1 VVTSTGSQ
9 RDSRNSLLAEIT
21 GYLGGAFILISLAV
35 FVGER
40 FDSLDKVLRSGLF
53 ALLSGALALLTLWL
67 GTYSSLRAR
76 LSSVLGLGSSVSMTV
91 ALATYFEID
100 RAPLAAF
107 LIGTALTAA
116 FFFKNRTELLHLGT
130 AIYLFITSIMLA
142 ATIVIQDRDALT
154 MPAAASI
161 WLGLSAIWIY
171 LAFNRK
177 IQVTLGYALASLLLF
192 LAIQVFFIQDH
203 RPISYL
209 VAAVSVYALM
219 RLYLIERIW
228 PLLVAPLLIANFS
241 IAELISATLG
251 GSLGAV
257 TGLFVAGVLLIVT
270 SLYVTRSLNQP
281 KRS

>member
-1 VVTSTGSQ
+1 MTSTASQ

-21 GYLGGAFILISLAV
+21 GYLGGAFVLISLAI

-40 FDSLDKVLRSGLF
+40 FDTLDKVLRSGLF
-53 ALLSGALALLTLWL
+53 ALLSGILASLTLWL
-67 GTYSSLRAR
+67 GDYSSLRSR
-76 LSSVLGLGSSVSMTV
+76 LSSVLGLGSSVSMTIS
-91 ALATYFEID
+91 LSTYFEID
-100 RAPLAAF
+100 RAPLVAF
-107 LIGTALTAA
+107 AVGTAITAA

-130 AIYLFITSIMLA
+130 AVFLFITSIMVA
-142 ATIVIQDRDALT
+142 ATIVDRDTDSLT
-154 MPAAASI
+154 MPAAASF

-177 IQVTLGYALASLLLF
+177 IQVTLGYVLGSGLLF
-192 LAIQVFFIQDH
+192 LAIQVFFIQDQ
-203 RPISYL
+203 RQVSYL

-219 RLYLIERIW
+219 RIYLLERVL

-241 IAELISATLG
+241 IAELISTTLG

-257 TGLFVAGVLLIVT
+257 TGLFIAGVLLIVT
-270 SLYVTRSLNQP
+270 SLYVIRSLNQP

>member
-1 VVTSTGSQ
+1 MTSTASQ

-21 GYLGGAFILISLAV
+21 GYLGGAFVLISLAI

-40 FDSLDKVLRSGLF
+40 FDTLDKVLRSGLF
-53 ALLSGALALLTLWL
+53 ALLSGILASLTLWL
-67 GTYSSLRAR
+67 GNYSSLRSR
-76 LSSVLGLGSSVSMTV
+76 LSSVLGLGSSVSMTIS
-91 ALATYFEID
+91 LSTYFEID
-100 RAPLAAF
+100 RAPLVAF
-107 LIGTALTAA
+107 AVGTAITAA

-130 AIYLFITSIMLA
+130 AVFLFITSIMVA
-142 ATIVIQDRDALT
+142 ATIVDRDTDSLT
-154 MPAAASI
+154 MPAAASF

-177 IQVTLGYALASLLLF
+177 IQVTLGYVLGSGLLF
-192 LAIQVFFIQDH
+192 LAIQVFFIQDQ
-203 RPISYL
+203 RQVSYL

-219 RLYLIERIW
+219 RIYLLERVL

-241 IAELISATLG
+241 IAELISTTLG

-257 TGLFVAGVLLIVT
+257 TGLFIAGVLLIVT
-270 SLYVTRSLNQP
+270 SLYVIRSLNQP

>member
-1 VVTSTGSQ
+1 MTSTASQ

-21 GYLGGAFILISLAV
+21 GYLGGAFGLISLAI

-40 FDSLDKVLRSGLF
+40 FDTLDKVLRSGLF
-53 ALLSGALALLTLWL
+53 ALLSGILASLTLWL
-67 GTYSSLRAR
+67 GNYSSLRSR
-76 LSSVLGLGSSVSMTV
+76 MSSVLGLGSSVSMTIS
-91 ALATYFEID
+91 LSTYFEID
-100 RAPLAAF
+100 RAPLVAF
-107 LIGTALTAA
+107 AVGTAITAA

-130 AIYLFITSIMLA
+130 AVFLFITSIMVA
-142 ATIVIQDRDALT
+142 ATIVDRDTDSLT
-154 MPAAASI
+154 MPAAASF

-177 IQVTLGYALASLLLF
+177 IQVTLGYVLGSGLLF
-192 LAIQVFFIQDH
+192 LAIQVFFIQDQ
-203 RPISYL
+203 RQVSYL

-219 RLYLIERIW
+219 RIYLLERVL

-241 IAELISATLG
+241 IAELISTTLG

-257 TGLFVAGVLLIVT
+257 TGLFIAGVLLIVT
-270 SLYVTRSLNQP
+270 SLYVIRSLNQP

>member
-1 VVTSTGSQ
+1 MTSTASQ
-9 RDSRNSLLAEIT
+9 RDARNSLLAEIT
-21 GYLGGAFILISLAV
+21 GYLGGAFVLISLAI

-40 FDSLDKVLRSGLF
+40 FDTLDKALRSGLF
-53 ALLSGALALLTLWL
+53 ALLSGILASLTLSL
-67 GTYSSLRAR
+67 GNYSSLRSR
-76 LSSVLGLGSSVSMTV
+76 LSSVLGLGSSVSMTIS
-91 ALATYFEID
+91 LSTYFEID
-100 RAPLAAF
+100 RAPLVAF
-107 LIGTALTAA
+107 SVGTAITAA

-130 AIYLFITSIMLA
+130 AVFLFITSIMVA
-142 ATIVIQDRDALT
+142 ATIVDRDTDSLT
-154 MPAAASI
+154 MPAAASF

-177 IQVTLGYALASLLLF
+177 IQVTLGYVLGSGLLF
-192 LAIQVFFIQDH
+192 LAIQVFFIQDQ
-203 RPISYL
+203 RQVSYL

-219 RLYLIERIW
+219 RIYLLERVL

-241 IAELISATLG
+241 IAELISTTLG

-270 SLYVTRSLNQP
+270 SLYVIRSLNQP

>member
-1 VVTSTGSQ
+1 MTSTASQ

-21 GYLGGAFILISLAV
+21 GYLGGAFVLISLAI

-40 FDSLDKVLRSGLF
+40 FDTLDKVLRSGLF
-53 ALLSGALALLTLWL
+53 ALLSGILASLTLWL
-67 GTYSSLRAR
+67 GNYSSLRSR
-76 LSSVLGLGSSVSMTV
+76 MSSVLGLGSSVSMTIS
-91 ALATYFEID
+91 LSTYFEID
-100 RAPLAAF
+100 RAPLVAF
-107 LIGTALTAA
+107 AVGTAITAA

-130 AIYLFITSIMLA
+130 AVFLFITSIMVA
-142 ATIVIQDRDALT
+142 ATIVDRDTDSLT
-154 MPAAASI
+154 MPAAASF

-177 IQVTLGYALASLLLF
+177 IQVTLGYVLSSGLLF
-192 LAIQVFFIQDH
+192 LAIQVFFIQDQ
-203 RPISYL
+203 RQVSYL

-219 RLYLIERIW
+219 RIYLLERVL

-241 IAELISATLG
+241 IAELISTTLG

-257 TGLFVAGVLLIVT
+257 TGLFIAGVLLIVT
-270 SLYVTRSLNQP
+270 SLYVIRSLNQP

>member
-1 VVTSTGSQ
+1 MTSTGSQ

-21 GYLGGAFILISLAV
+21 GYLGGAFVLISLAV

-53 ALLSGALALLTLWL
+53 ALLSGILASLTLWL
-67 GTYSSLRAR
+67 GNYSSLRSR
-76 LSSVLGLGSSVSMTV
+76 MSSVLGLGSSVSMTIS
-91 ALATYFEID
+91 LSTYFEID

-142 ATIVIQDRDALT
+142 ATIVNQDRDALT

-203 RPISYL
+203 HLISYL

>member
-1 VVTSTGSQ
+1 MTSTASQ

-21 GYLGGAFILISLAV
+21 GYLGGAFVLISLAI

-40 FDSLDKVLRSGLF
+40 FDTLDKVLRSGLF
-53 ALLSGALALLTLWL
+53 ALLSGILASLTLWL
-67 GTYSSLRAR
+67 GNYSSLRSR
-76 LSSVLGLGSSVSMTV
+76 ISSVLGLGSSVSMTIS
-91 ALATYFEID
+91 LSTYFEID
-100 RAPLAAF
+100 RAPLLAF
-107 LIGTALTAA
+107 VVGTAITAA

-130 AIYLFITSIMLA
+130 AVFLFITSIMVA
-142 ATIVIQDRDALT
+142 ATIVDRDTDSLT
-154 MPAAASI
+154 MPAAASF

-177 IQVTLGYALASLLLF
+177 IQVTLGYVLGSGLLF
-192 LAIQVFFIQDH
+192 LAIQVFFIQDQ
-203 RPISYL
+203 RQVSYL

-219 RLYLIERIW
+219 RIYLLERVL

-241 IAELISATLG
+241 IAELISTTLG

-257 TGLFVAGVLLIVT
+257 TGLFIAGVLLIVT
-270 SLYVTRSLNQP
+270 SLYVIRSLNQP

>member
-1 VVTSTGSQ
+1 MTSTASQ

-21 GYLGGAFILISLAV
+21 GYLGGAFVLISLAI

-40 FDSLDKVLRSGLF
+40 FDTLDKALRSGLF
-53 ALLSGALALLTLWL
+53 ALLSGILASLTLWL
-67 GTYSSLRAR
+67 GNYSSLRSR
-76 LSSVLGLGSSVSMTV
+76 MSSVLGLGSSVSMTIS
-91 ALATYFEID
+91 LSTYFEID
-100 RAPLAAF
+100 RAPLVAF
-107 LIGTALTAA
+107 AVGTAITAA

-130 AIYLFITSIMLA
+130 AVFLFITSIMVA
-142 ATIVIQDRDALT
+142 ATIVDRDTDSLT
-154 MPAAASI
+154 MPAAASF

-177 IQVTLGYALASLLLF
+177 IQVTLGYVLGSGLLF
-192 LAIQVFFIQDH
+192 LAIQVFFIQDQ
-203 RPISYL
+203 RQVSYL

-219 RLYLIERIW
+219 RIYLLERVL

-241 IAELISATLG
+241 IAELISTTLG

-257 TGLFVAGVLLIVT
+257 TGLFIAGVLLIVT
-270 SLYVTRSLNQP
+270 SLYVIRSLNQP

>member
-1 VVTSTGSQ
+1 MTSTASQ

-21 GYLGGAFILISLAV
+21 GYLGGAFVLISLAI

-40 FDSLDKVLRSGLF
+40 FDTLDKALRSGLF
-53 ALLSGALALLTLWL
+53 ALLSGILASLTLWL
-67 GTYSSLRAR
+67 GNYSSLRSR
-76 LSSVLGLGSSVSMTV
+76 LSSVLGLGSSVSMTIS
-91 ALATYFEID
+91 LSTYFEID
-100 RAPLAAF
+100 RAPLVAF
-107 LIGTALTAA
+107 AVGTAITTA

-130 AIYLFITSIMLA
+130 AVFLFITSIMVA
-142 ATIVIQDRDALT
+142 ATIVDRDTDSLT
-154 MPAAASI
+154 MPAAASF

-177 IQVTLGYALASLLLF
+177 IQVTLGYVLGSGLLF
-192 LAIQVFFIQDH
+192 LAIQVFFIQDQ
-203 RPISYL
+203 RQVSYL

-219 RLYLIERIW
+219 RIYLLERVL

-241 IAELISATLG
+241 IAELISTTLG

-257 TGLFVAGVLLIVT
+257 TGLFIAGVLRIVT
-270 SLYVTRSLNQP
+270 SLYVIRSLNQP

>member
-1 VVTSTGSQ
+1 MTSTGSQ

-21 GYLGGAFILISLAV
+21 GYLGGAFVLISLAV

-142 ATIVIQDRDALT
+142 ATIVNQDRDALT

-203 RPISYL
+203 HLISYL
-209 VAAVSVYALM
+209 VAAASVYALM

>member
-1 VVTSTGSQ
+1 MTSTASQ

-21 GYLGGAFILISLAV
+21 GYLGGAFVLISLAV

-142 ATIVIQDRDALT
+142 ATIVNQDRDALT

-203 RPISYL
+203 HLISYL

>member
-1 VVTSTGSQ
+1 MTSTASQ

-40 FDSLDKVLRSGLF
+40 FDTLDKVLRSGLF
-53 ALLSGALALLTLWL
+53 ALLSGILAALTLWL
-67 GTYSSLRAR
+67 GNYSSLRSR
-76 LSSVLGLGSSVSMTV
+76 LSSVLGLGSSISMTIS
-91 ALATYFEID
+91 LSTYFEID
-100 RAPLAAF
+100 RAPLVAF
-107 LIGTALTAA
+107 AVGTAITAA

-130 AIYLFITSIMLA
+130 AVFLFITSIMVA
-142 ATIVIQDRDALT
+142 ATIVDRDADSLT
-154 MPAAASI
+154 MPAAASF

-177 IQVTLGYALASLLLF
+177 IQVTLGYVLGSGLLF
-192 LAIQVFFIQDH
+192 LAIQVFFIQDQ
-203 RPISYL
+203 RQVSYL

-219 RLYLIERIW
+219 RIYLLERVL

-241 IAELISATLG
+241 IAELISTTLG

-270 SLYVTRSLNQP
+270 SLYVIRSLNQP

>member
-1 VVTSTGSQ
+1 MTSTASQ

-21 GYLGGAFILISLAV
+21 GYLGGAFVLISLAI

-40 FDSLDKVLRSGLF
+40 FDTLDKVLRSGLF
-53 ALLSGALALLTLWL
+53 ALLSGILASLTLWL
-67 GTYSSLRAR
+67 GNYSSLQSRM
-76 LSSVLGLGSSVSMTV
+76 SSVLGLGSSVSMTIS
-91 ALATYFEID
+91 LSTYFEID
-100 RAPLAAF
+100 RAPLVAF
-107 LIGTALTAA
+107 AVGTAITAA

-130 AIYLFITSIMLA
+130 AVFLFITSIMVA
-142 ATIVIQDRDALT
+142 ATIVDRDTDSLT
-154 MPAAASI
+154 MPAAASF

-177 IQVTLGYALASLLLF
+177 IQVTLGYVLGSGLLF
-192 LAIQVFFIQDH
+192 LAIQVFFIQDQ
-203 RPISYL
+203 RQVSYL

-219 RLYLIERIW
+219 RIYLLERVL

-241 IAELISATLG
+241 IAELISTTLG

-257 TGLFVAGVLLIVT
+257 TGLFIAGVLLIVT
-270 SLYVTRSLNQP
+270 SLYVIRSLNQP

>member
-1 VVTSTGSQ
+1 MTSTASQ

-21 GYLGGAFILISLAV
+21 GYLGGAFVLISLAI

-40 FDSLDKVLRSGLF
+40 FDTLDKVLRSGLF
-53 ALLSGALALLTLWL
+53 ALLSGILASLTLWL
-67 GTYSSLRAR
+67 GNYSSLRSR
-76 LSSVLGLGSSVSMTV
+76 MSSVLGLGSSVSMT
-91 ALATYFEID
+91 LSLSTYFEID
-100 RAPLAAF
+100 RAPLVAF
-107 LIGTALTAA
+107 AVGTAITAA

-130 AIYLFITSIMLA
+130 AVFLFITSIMVA
-142 ATIVIQDRDALT
+142 ATIVNRDTDSLT
-154 MPAAASI
+154 MPAAASF

-177 IQVTLGYALASLLLF
+177 IQVTLGYVLGSGLLF
-192 LAIQVFFIQDH
+192 LAIQVFFIQDQ
-203 RPISYL
+203 RQVSYL

-219 RLYLIERIW
+219 RIYLLERVL

-241 IAELISATLG
+241 IAELISTTLG

-257 TGLFVAGVLLIVT
+257 TGLFIAGVLLIVT
-270 SLYVTRSLNQP
+270 SLYVIRSLNQP

>member
-1 VVTSTGSQ
+1 MTSTASQ

-21 GYLGGAFILISLAV
+21 GYLGGAFVLISLAI

-40 FDSLDKVLRSGLF
+40 FDTLDKALRSGLF
-53 ALLSGALALLTLWL
+53 ALLSGILASLTLWL
-67 GTYSSLRAR
+67 GNYSSLRSR
-76 LSSVLGLGSSVSMTV
+76 MSSVLGLGSSVSMTIS
-91 ALATYFEID
+91 LSTYFEID
-100 RAPLAAF
+100 RAPLVAF
-107 LIGTALTAA
+107 AVGTAITTA

-130 AIYLFITSIMLA
+130 AVFLFITSIMVA
-142 ATIVIQDRDALT
+142 ATIVDRDTDSLT
-154 MPAAASI
+154 MPAAASF

-177 IQVTLGYALASLLLF
+177 IQVTLGYVLGSGLLF
-192 LAIQVFFIQDH
+192 LAIQVFFIQDQ
-203 RPISYL
+203 RQVSYL

-219 RLYLIERIW
+219 RIYLLERVL

-241 IAELISATLG
+241 IAELISTTLG

-257 TGLFVAGVLLIVT
+257 TGLFIAGVLLIVT
-270 SLYVTRSLNQP
+270 SLYVIRSLNQP

>member
-1 VVTSTGSQ
+1 MTSTASQ

-21 GYLGGAFILISLAV
+21 GYLGGAFVLISLAI

-40 FDSLDKVLRSGLF
+40 FDTLDKVLRSGLF
-53 ALLSGALALLTLWL
+53 ALLSGILASLTLWL
-67 GTYSSLRAR
+67 GNYSSLRSR
-76 LSSVLGLGSSVSMTV
+76 MSSVLGLGTSVSMTIS
-91 ALATYFEID
+91 LSTYFEID
-100 RAPLAAF
+100 RAPLVAF
-107 LIGTALTAA
+107 AVGTAITTA

-130 AIYLFITSIMLA
+130 AVFLFITSIMVA
-142 ATIVIQDRDALT
+142 ATIVDRDTDSLT
-154 MPAAASI
+154 MPAAASF

-177 IQVTLGYALASLLLF
+177 IQVTLGYVLGSGLLF
-192 LAIQVFFIQDH
+192 LAIQVFFIQDQ
-203 RPISYL
+203 RQVSYL

-219 RLYLIERIW
+219 RIYLLERVL

-241 IAELISATLG
+241 IAELISTTLG

-257 TGLFVAGVLLIVT
+257 TGLFIAGVLLIVT
-270 SLYVTRSLNQP
+270 SLYVIRSLNQP

>member
-1 VVTSTGSQ
+1 MTSTGSQ

-21 GYLGGAFILISLAV
+21 GYLGGAFVLISLAV

-142 ATIVIQDRDALT
+142 ATIVNQDRDALT

-203 RPISYL
+203 HLISYL

-270 SLYVTRSLNQP
+270 SLYVIHSLNQP

>member
-1 VVTSTGSQ
+1 MTSTASQ

-21 GYLGGAFILISLAV
+21 GYLGGAFVLISLAI

-40 FDSLDKVLRSGLF
+40 FDTLDKVLRSGLF
-53 ALLSGALALLTLWL
+53 ALLSGILASLTLWL
-67 GTYSSLRAR
+67 GNYSSLRSR
-76 LSSVLGLGSSVSMTV
+76 MSSVLGLGSSVSMTIS
-91 ALATYFEID
+91 LSTYFEID
-100 RAPLAAF
+100 RAPLVAF
-107 LIGTALTAA
+107 AVGTAITAA

-130 AIYLFITSIMLA
+130 AVFLFITSIMVA
-142 ATIVIQDRDALT
+142 ATIVDRDTDSLT
-154 MPAAASI
+154 MPAAASF

-177 IQVTLGYALASLLLF
+177 IQATLGYVLGSGLLF
-192 LAIQVFFIQDH
+192 LAIQVFFIQDQ
-203 RPISYL
+203 RQVSYL

-219 RLYLIERIW
+219 RIYLLERVL

-241 IAELISATLG
+241 IAELISTTLG

-257 TGLFVAGVLLIVT
+257 TGLFIAGVLLIVT
-270 SLYVTRSLNQP
+270 SLYVIRSLNQP

>member
-1 VVTSTGSQ
+1 MTSTASQ

-21 GYLGGAFILISLAV
+21 GYLGGAFVLISLAI

-40 FDSLDKVLRSGLF
+40 FDTLDKVLRSGLF
-53 ALLSGALALLTLWL
+53 ALLSGILASLTLWL
-67 GTYSSLRAR
+67 GNYSSLRSR
-76 LSSVLGLGSSVSMTV
+76 LSSVLGLGSSVSMTIS
-91 ALATYFEID
+91 LSTYFEID
-100 RAPLAAF
+100 RAPLVAF
-107 LIGTALTAA
+107 AVGTAITAA

-130 AIYLFITSIMLA
+130 AVFLFITSIMAA
-142 ATIVIQDRDALT
+142 ATIVDRDTDSLT

-177 IQVTLGYALASLLLF
+177 IQVTLGYVLGSGLLF
-192 LAIQVFFIQDH
+192 LAIQVFFIQDQ
-203 RPISYL
+203 RQVSYL

-219 RLYLIERIW
+219 RIYLLERVL

-241 IAELISATLG
+241 IAELISTTLG

-270 SLYVTRSLNQP
+270 SLYVIRSLNQP

>member
-1 VVTSTGSQ
+1 MTSTASQ

-21 GYLGGAFILISLAV
+21 GYLGGAFVLISLAI

-40 FDSLDKVLRSGLF
+40 FDTLDKALRSGLF
-53 ALLSGALALLTLWL
+53 ALLSGILASLTLSL
-67 GTYSSLRAR
+67 GNYSSLRSR
-76 LSSVLGLGSSVSMTV
+76 MSSVLGLGSSVSMTIS
-91 ALATYFEID
+91 LSTYFEID

-142 ATIVIQDRDALT
+142 ATIVNQDRDALT

-203 RPISYL
+203 HLISYL

>member
-1 VVTSTGSQ
+1 MTSTGSQ

-21 GYLGGAFILISLAV
+21 GYLGGAFVLISLAV

-53 ALLSGALALLTLWL
+53 ALLSGALALLTLCL

-116 FFFKNRTELLHLGT
+116 FYFKNRTELLHLGT

-142 ATIVIQDRDALT
+142 ATIVNQDRDALT

-203 RPISYL
+203 HLISYL

-270 SLYVTRSLNQP
+270 SLYVIRSLNQP

>member
-1 VVTSTGSQ
+1 MTSTGSQ

-21 GYLGGAFILISLAV
+21 GYLGGAFVLISLAV

-142 ATIVIQDRDALT
+142 ATIVNQDRDALT

-203 RPISYL
+203 HLISYL

-228 PLLVAPLLIANFS
+228 SLLVAPLLIANFS

>member
-1 VVTSTGSQ
+1 MTSTASQ

-21 GYLGGAFILISLAV
+21 GYLGGAFVLISLAI

-40 FDSLDKVLRSGLF
+40 FDTLDKVLRSGLF
-53 ALLSGALALLTLWL
+53 ALLSGILASLTLWL
-67 GTYSSLRAR
+67 GSYSSLRSR
-76 LSSVLGLGSSVSMTV
+76 LSSVLGLGSSVSMTIS
-91 ALATYFEID
+91 LSTYFEID
-100 RAPLAAF
+100 RAPLVAF
-107 LIGTALTAA
+107 AVGTAITTA

-130 AIYLFITSIMLA
+130 AVFLFITSIMVA
-142 ATIVIQDRDALT
+142 ATIVDRDTDSLT
-154 MPAAASI
+154 MPAAASF

-177 IQVTLGYALASLLLF
+177 IQVTLGYVLGSGLLF
-192 LAIQVFFIQDH
+192 LAIQVFFIQDQ
-203 RPISYL
+203 RQVSYL

-219 RLYLIERIW
+219 RIYLLERVL

-241 IAELISATLG
+241 IAELISTTLG

-257 TGLFVAGVLLIVT
+257 TGLFIAGVLLIVT
-270 SLYVTRSLNQP
+270 SLYVIRSLNQP

>member
-1 VVTSTGSQ
+1 MTSTASQ

-21 GYLGGAFILISLAV
+21 GYLGGAFVLISLAI

-40 FDSLDKVLRSGLF
+40 FDTLDKVLRSGLF
-53 ALLSGALALLTLWL
+53 ALLSGILASLTLWL
-67 GTYSSLRAR
+67 GNYSSLRSR
-76 LSSVLGLGSSVSMTV
+76 LSSVLGLGSSVSMTIS
-91 ALATYFEID
+91 LSTYFEID
-100 RAPLAAF
+100 RAPLVAF
-107 LIGTALTAA
+107 AVGTAITAA

-130 AIYLFITSIMLA
+130 AVFLFITSIMAA
-142 ATIVIQDRDALT
+142 ATIVDRDTDSLT
-154 MPAAASI
+154 MPAAASF

-177 IQVTLGYALASLLLF
+177 IQVTLGYVLGSGLLF
-192 LAIQVFFIQDH
+192 LAIQVFFIQDQ
-203 RPISYL
+203 RQVSYL

-219 RLYLIERIW
+219 RIYLLERVL

-241 IAELISATLG
+241 IAELISTTLG

-270 SLYVTRSLNQP
+270 SLYVIRSLNQP

>member
-1 VVTSTGSQ
+1 MTSTASQ

-21 GYLGGAFILISLAV
+21 GYLGGAFVLISLAI

-40 FDSLDKVLRSGLF
+40 FDTLDKVLRSGLF
-53 ALLSGALALLTLWL
+53 ALLSGILAFLTLWL
-67 GTYSSLRAR
+67 GNYSSLRSR
-76 LSSVLGLGSSVSMTV
+76 LSSVLGLGSSVSMTIS
-91 ALATYFEID
+91 LSTYFEID
-100 RAPLAAF
+100 RAPLVAF
-107 LIGTALTAA
+107 AVGTAITAA

-130 AIYLFITSIMLA
+130 AVFLFITSIMAA
-142 ATIVIQDRDALT
+142 ATIVDRDTDSLT
-154 MPAAASI
+154 MPAAASF

-177 IQVTLGYALASLLLF
+177 IQVTLGYVLGSGLLF
-192 LAIQVFFIQDH
+192 LAIQVFFIQDQ
-203 RPISYL
+203 RQVSYL

-219 RLYLIERIW
+219 RIYLLERVL

-241 IAELISATLG
+241 IAELISTTLG

-270 SLYVTRSLNQP
+270 SLYVIRSLNQP

>member
-1 VVTSTGSQ
+1 MTSTTSQ

-21 GYLGGAFILISLAV
+21 GYLGGAFVLISLAI

-40 FDSLDKVLRSGLF
+40 FDTLDKVLRSGLF
-53 ALLSGALALLTLWL
+53 ALLSGILASLTLWL
-67 GTYSSLRAR
+67 GNYSSLRSR
-76 LSSVLGLGSSVSMTV
+76 LSSVLGLGSSVSMTIS
-91 ALATYFEID
+91 LSTYFEID
-100 RAPLAAF
+100 RAPLVAF
-107 LIGTALTAA
+107 AVGTAITAA

-130 AIYLFITSIMLA
+130 AVFLFITSIMVA
-142 ATIVIQDRDALT
+142 ATIVDRDTDSLT
-154 MPAAASI
+154 MPAAASF

-177 IQVTLGYALASLLLF
+177 IQVTLGYVLGSGLLF
-192 LAIQVFFIQDH
+192 LAIQVFFIQDQ
-203 RPISYL
+203 RQVSYL

-219 RLYLIERIW
+219 RIYLLERVL

-241 IAELISATLG
+241 IAELISTTLG

-270 SLYVTRSLNQP
+270 SLYVIRSLNQP

>member
-1 VVTSTGSQ
+1 MTSTASQ

-21 GYLGGAFILISLAV
+21 GYLGGAFVLISLAI

-40 FDSLDKVLRSGLF
+40 FDTLDKVLRSGLF
-53 ALLSGALALLTLWL
+53 ALLSGILASLTLWL
-67 GTYSSLRAR
+67 GNYSSLRSR
-76 LSSVLGLGSSVSMTV
+76 MSSVLGLGSSVSMTIS
-91 ALATYFEID
+91 LSTYFEID
-100 RAPLAAF
+100 RAPLVAF
-107 LIGTALTAA
+107 AVGTAITAA

-130 AIYLFITSIMLA
+130 AVFLFITSIMVA
-142 ATIVIQDRDALT
+142 ATIVDRDTDSLT
-154 MPAAASI
+154 MPAAASF

-177 IQVTLGYALASLLLF
+177 IQVTLGYVLGSGLLF
-192 LAIQVFFIQDH
+192 LAIQVFFIQDQ
-203 RPISYL
+203 RQVSYP

-219 RLYLIERIW
+219 RIYLLERVL

-241 IAELISATLG
+241 IAELISTTLG

-257 TGLFVAGVLLIVT
+257 TGLFIAGVLLIVT
-270 SLYVTRSLNQP
+270 SLYVIRSLNQP

>member
-1 VVTSTGSQ
+1 MTSTASQ

-21 GYLGGAFILISLAV
+21 GYLGGAFVLISLAI

-40 FDSLDKVLRSGLF
+40 FDTLDKVLRSGLF
-53 ALLSGALALLTLWL
+53 ALLSGILASLTLWL
-67 GTYSSLRAR
+67 GNYSSLRSR
-76 LSSVLGLGSSVSMTV
+76 MSSVLGLGSSVSMTIS
-91 ALATYFEID
+91 LSTYFEID
-100 RAPLAAF
+100 RAPFVAF
-107 LIGTALTAA
+107 AVGTAITAA

-130 AIYLFITSIMLA
+130 AVFLFITSIMVA
-142 ATIVIQDRDALT
+142 ATIVDRDTDSLT
-154 MPAAASI
+154 MPAAASF

-177 IQVTLGYALASLLLF
+177 IQVTLGYVLGSGLLF
-192 LAIQVFFIQDH
+192 LAIQVFFIQDQ
-203 RPISYL
+203 RRVSYF

-219 RLYLIERIW
+219 RIYLLERIW

-241 IAELISATLG
+241 IAELISTTLG

-270 SLYVTRSLNQP
+270 SLYVIRSLNQP

>member
-1 VVTSTGSQ
+1 MTSTASQ

-21 GYLGGAFILISLAV
+21 GYLGGAFVLISLAI

-40 FDSLDKVLRSGLF
+40 FDTLDKVLRSGLF
-53 ALLSGALALLTLWL
+53 ALLSGILASLTLWL
-67 GTYSSLRAR
+67 GNYSSLRSR
-76 LSSVLGLGSSVSMTV
+76 MSSVLGLGSSVSMTIS
-91 ALATYFEID
+91 LSTYFEID
-100 RAPLAAF
+100 RAPFVAF
-107 LIGTALTAA
+107 AVGTSITAA

-130 AIYLFITSIMLA
+130 AVFLFITSIMVA
-142 ATIVIQDRDALT
+142 ATIVDRDTDSLT
-154 MPAAASI
+154 MPAAASF

-177 IQVTLGYALASLLLF
+177 IQVTLGYVLGSGLLF
-192 LAIQVFFIQDH
+192 LAIQVFFIQDQ
-203 RPISYL
+203 RQVSYL

-219 RLYLIERIW
+219 RIYLLERVL

-241 IAELISATLG
+241 IAELISTTLG

-257 TGLFVAGVLLIVT
+257 TGLFIAGVLLIVT
-270 SLYVTRSLNQP
+270 SLYVIRSLNQP